1 MIKLILSIVFT
12 FYSTI
17 IFADNKIIEVQ
28 KLLDKLNLNAGLI
41 DGTWGKKTENAI
53 KRSWWK

>member
-41 DGTWGKKTENAI
+41 DGT
-53 KRSWWK
+53 